1 MYLNAYSGTVSTS
14 IAISDGAQGIAET
27 LAIMGKCVKDGKKSM
42 MVREKAISLCSSLVQ
57 KDWSGQVR
65 ACHAFVRDCIRYIGD
80 ITNVETVQTPEKTM
94 ELRAGDCDDKATL
107 LCALLESIGHPTR
120 FMAVGFSFGE
130 YSHVYVETLIGNK
143 WIPLETTEPVEM
155 GWDPG
160 IMAVMK
166 KPYYN

>member
-1 MYLNAYSGTVSTS
+1 MYLNAYPATIATT

-27 LAIMGKCVKDGKKSM
+27 LAIMGQLVKSGKKSM
-42 MVREKAISLCSSLVQ
+42 MVREQAISLCSSLEQ

-65 ACHAFVRDCIRYIGD
+65 VCHAWVRDCIRYIGD

-94 ELRAGDCDDKATL
+94 ELRAGDCDDKSTL

-120 FMAVGFSFGE
+120 FVAIGFSFGE
-130 YSHVYVETLIGNK
+130 YSHVYVETLVGSK
-143 WIPLETTEPVEM
+143 WVPLESTEPVEV
-155 GWDPG
+155 GWNPG

-166 KPYYN
+166 KYYYN